1 MSVNG
6 KNEKTAHLVWCA
18 MIALRLA
25 RQDGRVQSEQ
35 QENLFITRWFA
46 DAERQRRF
54 SRDVATDIRWML
66 QQGRSLGVR
75 AQLARKLDY
84 IWRSTT
90 GNILEQTDLFRL
102 TWGLET
108 TKSQQWVYHVLS
120 DPEWLRLRRLSLNPD
135 VCAVYIPKTAL
146 ERAFSEEGKQTAP
159 VPVRITGNVEAFE
172 VLLASCAWQVQP
184 SPEPGVLFL
193 QAETDVTACN

>member
-1 MSVNG
+1 M
-6 KNEKTAHLVWCA
+6 
-18 MIALRLA
+18 
-25 RQDGRVQSEQ
+25 GRVQSEQ
-35 QENLFITRWFA
+35 QENLFLVHWFA

-90 GNILEQTDLFRL
+90 GNIMEQTELFRL

-108 TKSQQWVYHVLS
+108 AKNQQWVYHVLS
-120 DPEWLRLRRLSLNPD
+120 DTEWLRLRWQSLNPD
-135 VCAVYIPKTAL
+135 ICAVYIPKSAL
-146 ERAFSEEGKQTAP
+146 EKAFSEEGKQTAP
-159 VPVRITGNVEAFE
+159 VPVRISGNAEAFGL
-172 VLLASCAWQVQP
+172 LLASCGWQVQM
-184 SPEPGVLFL
+184 SPEPEVLFL
-193 QAETDVTACN
+193 WAKKTATDRDMQSA

>member
-1 MSVNG
+1 MSVHK

-18 MIALRLA
+18 MIALGLA

-35 QENLFITRWFA
+35 QENLFLVRWFA

-54 SRDVATDIRWML
+54 SRDVSTDIRWML

-90 GNILEQTDLFRL
+90 GNIMEQTELFRL

-108 TKSQQWVYHVLS
+108 AKSQQWVYHVLS
-120 DPEWLRLRRLSLNPD
+120 DTEWLRLRRQSLNPD
-135 VCAVYIPKTAL
+135 ICAVYIPKSAL
-146 ERAFSEEGKQTAP
+146 EKAFSEKGKQSSP
-159 VPVRITGNVEAFE
+159 VPVRITGNAEAFSL
-172 VLLASCAWQVQP
+172 LLASCGWQVQP
-184 SPEPGVLFL
+184 SPEPDVLFL
-193 QAETDVTACN
+193 QVI